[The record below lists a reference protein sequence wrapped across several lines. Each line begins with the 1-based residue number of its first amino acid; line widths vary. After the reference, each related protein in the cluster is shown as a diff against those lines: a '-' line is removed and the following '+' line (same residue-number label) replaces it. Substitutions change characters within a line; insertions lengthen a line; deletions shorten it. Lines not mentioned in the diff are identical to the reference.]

1 MSSGNERAET
11 IRCLHQHLRLNIISL
26 GGGLVPSSSCSVT
39 EQSTYSHQCFPS
51 VDTGISQ
58 LDHLQARWM
67 HTQATTVGL
76 YCRQKVVRCKLQKI
90 FKNKKEKQPFR
101 DGSRVVVNTSNSD
114 GPQNYRLTT
123 LTRASNQNVLRHTAL
138 PGTWN
143 IY

>member
-1 MSSGNERAET
+1 
-11 IRCLHQHLRLNIISL
+11 
-26 GGGLVPSSSCSVT
+26 
-39 EQSTYSHQCFPS
+39 
-51 VDTGISQ
+51 
-58 LDHLQARWM
+58 M

-101 DGSRVVVNTSNSD
+101 DGSRVVVNTSNVYSD
-114 GPQNYRLTT
+114 GTQNYRLTT
-123 LTRASNQNVLRHTAL
+123 LTRAFNQNVLRHTAL